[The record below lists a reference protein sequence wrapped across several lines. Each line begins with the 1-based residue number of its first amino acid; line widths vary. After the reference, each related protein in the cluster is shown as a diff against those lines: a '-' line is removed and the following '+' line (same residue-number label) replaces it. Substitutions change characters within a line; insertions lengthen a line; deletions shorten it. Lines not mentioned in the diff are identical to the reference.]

1 MPDLLVEVSTPVQGS
16 SRLAQISSLMDVTV
30 EEKSTN
36 RWDVHLP
43 VEDRDWLVGM
53 VVGPSGSG
61 KSSVARALW
70 PDAYSQGHRW
80 SPDRSLVDDFPAGM
94 GIKDITG
101 LLGSVGLGS
110 VPVWLRPYRTLS
122 NGEQFR
128 ADIARALAETEGLVV
143 VDEFTS
149 VVDRQVAKV
158 ASHTVQKA
166 VRRSGRRFVAVTCHY
181 DIAEWLRPDWVY
193 EVPTDTL
200 TWGSVPSRPALDLR
214 VHQVDR
220 SVWPLFRLHH
230 YLSGEL
236 FTAAVCFGGFIG
248 DDLVAFTSYRHFPH
262 AYAKN
267 IKMGHRL
274 VVLPDYQ
281 GLGIGGR
288 LDDWLGQ
295 YLWDRNYRYRNVVA
309 HPAMIHYYQASPR
322 WRDTTSAPR
331 LRAGELNAA
340 VRRAPLAT
348 RRLGTRSFEYTAP
361 KAGM

>member
-1 MPDLLVEVSTPVQGS
+1 MPEMRVEVSSPVRGS

-30 EEKSTN
+30 EEKATN
-36 RWDVHLP
+36 SWDVHLP
-43 VEDRDWLVGM
+43 VEDRDWAVGL

-80 SPDRSLVDDFPAGM
+80 SSDRSLVDDFPAGM

-110 VPVWLRPYRTLS
+110 VPVWLRPHGTLS

-128 ADIARALAETEGLVV
+128 ADIARALAEADGLVV
-143 VDEFTS
+143 IDEFTS

-166 VRRSGRRFVAVTCHY
+166 VRRSGRRFVAVSCHY
-181 DIAEWLRPDWVY
+181 DIAEWLQPDWVY

-200 TWGSVPSRPALDLR
+200 TWGSVPSRPHLDLR

-220 SVWPLFRLHH
+220 SVWPLFRPHH
-230 YLSGEL
+230 YLSGSL
-236 FTAAVCFGGFIG
+236 ATGAKCFGGFLG

-262 AYAKN
+262 AQTRN

-309 HPAMIHYYQASPR
+309 HPAMIHYYQQSPR
-322 WRDTTSAPR
+322 WRDTSAGGR
-331 LRAGELNAA
+331 LQTTTRDRGLRAAQLN
-340 VRRAPLAT
+340 P
-348 RRLGTRSFEYTAP
+348 RRLTTRSFEYTAP
-361 KAGM
+361 KAAP